1 MLSADF
7 HVYICNVCFIQGL
20 NNPVPFYLKDLIVPY
35 YSNTALHS
43 QTADVLVVPSV
54 FKSRMQGRAY
64 SVHAPLL
71 WNKIPVWNQETD
83 SLFKISCYFF
93 TFWIIFTTALL

>member
-43 QTADVLVVPSV
+43 QTDDVLVVPSV
-54 FKSRMQGRAY
+54 FKSGM
-64 SVHAPLL
+64 
-71 WNKIPVWNQETD
+71 
-83 SLFKISCYFF
+83 
-93 TFWIIFTTALL
+93 